1 MQTATLKNGTVLDIS
16 GVKNPK
22 RLKFEIEAEVSARGF
37 FKWGY
42 SMYWP
47 NGELAYSHYP
57 TTIYCY
63 NSNGRR
69 THRFK
74 LKSWKNN

>member
-1 MQTATLKNGTVLDIS
+1 MTATLKNGTVLDIS

-22 RLKFEIEAEVSARGF
+22 RLKYEIEEEISKEGL

-47 NGELAYSHYP
+47 NGELAYSHHP
-57 TTIYCY
+57 TIIYCY
-63 NSNGRR
+63 NLNGRC
-69 THRFK
+69 THRFT
-74 LKSWKNN
+74 LKSWKLN